1 MTTNLQREK
10 KIYLTKGRL
19 KSLDLALTMD
29 DILYEKHRRLTER
42 LHIEQRK
49 LSRMGNVIKVLQR
62 KPGGIYVL
70 QITDIK
76 VCPEGQIVEVL

>member
-29 DILYEKHRRLTER
+29 DILYEKHRRLMER
-42 LHIEQRK
+42 LHAEQRK

-62 KPGGIYVL
+62 KPEGIYVL

-76 VCPEGQIVEVL
+76 VCPEGQIVEAL